1 MNTQEAQKIALS
13 HMGAKAPGTVL
24 LALICLAGY
33 LSATYMIT
41 VSAVYIPWGVAVL
54 ALCTYACY
62 TPLHEASHGNIAGQH
77 RKWLSVNHLAGALM
91 GWIIGIPYTSHR
103 RLHLKHHQHTNNAD
117 KDPDI
122 IFAAH
127 TPMQGL
133 KALVKTIPVQ
143 YHYGFFGD
151 LGSKERFGF
160 LLETLIIIGSRLY
173 IFAVAADPLVTGVS
187 LLVGHTVGTAVLI
200 TLFAWIVHHPH
211 TAQERMLTT
220 VVFETRGATNTL
232 MTWLW
237 GFQNYHAIHH
247 LYPKIPFYHYRRVHS
262 EMRDYLTNSGVPHV
276 RF

>member
-13 HMGAKAPGTVL
+13 HMGDTAPRTVL
-24 LALICLAGY
+24 LALICLVGY
-33 LSATYMIT
+33 LSAMYMIT
-41 VSAVYIPWGVAVL
+41 VSAGYAVWGIAVV

-62 TPLHEASHGNIAGQH
+62 TPLHEASHGNIAGHH
-77 RKWLSVNHLAGALM
+77 RSWLSINHLIGALM

-133 KALVKTIPVQ
+133 KALAKTLPVQ
-143 YHYGFFGD
+143 YQYGFSGD
-151 LGSKERFGF
+151 LGGKARFGF
-160 LLETLIIIGSRLY
+160 LLETLIIVGSRLY
-173 IFAVAADPLVTGVS
+173 ILAVAADPLVTGVS
-187 LLVGHTVGTAVLI
+187 LLVGHTIGTAVLI

-220 VVFETRGATNTL
+220 VVFETRGAINTL

-247 LYPKIPFYHYRRVHS
+247 LYPKIPFYHYRRVHR
-262 EMRDYLTNSGVPHV
+262 EICDYLIKSGVPHV